1 VAVCVTLTDAGTL
14 VPTGEAASQCGGYVL
29 VSGSEHATASVLVE
43 IFQWPE
49 PEVAAG
55 WFAGVFGLILTLNV
69 VGYMVGAVVKMV
81 STDRD

>member
-1 VAVCVTLTDAGTL
+1 MAVCVTLTEAGTL
-14 VPTGEAASQCGGYVL
+14 VPTGESVSQCGGYVL
-29 VSGSEHATASVLVE
+29 VSGSEHATASVLVD

-55 WFAGVFGLILTLNV
+55 WFSGVFGLILALNV
-69 VGYMVGAVVKMV
+69 VGYLVGAVVKSV